1 MTAVT
6 VISEPRSMCSVPMPQ
21 DPAPLSASR
30 SPTWG
35 EGQFTGSH
43 STKMETEA
51 QEAEG
56 AARGPATGSAGVR
69 TEPRVLQ
76 EEASPDQM
84 RGSQSRQL
92 SDRRP
97 GTLCTCW
104 SALTSPSMH
113 VLFPQP
119 GVGIRLPAHWSLES
133 RDVTGLK
140 SAGSFPPCPLCP
152 LWVAPKPPS
161 SSSLPLLP
169 APAPPL
175 PPRLTHRASVSSDT
189 LRAPPPADPS
199 SDPLI
204 PEPDLAHLSPIS
216 HPWS

>member
-1 MTAVT
+1 MSHSHEHSGQQPFPRGLHPLGSLVWKLGQERTMTAVT

-30 SPTWG
+30 SPTRG

-104 SALTSPSMH
+104 SALTSPCMH

-152 LWVAPKPPS
+152 L
-161 SSSLPLLP
+161 
-169 APAPPL
+169 
-175 PPRLTHRASVSSDT
+175 
-189 LRAPPPADPS
+189 
-199 SDPLI
+199 
-204 PEPDLAHLSPIS
+204 
-216 HPWS
+216 